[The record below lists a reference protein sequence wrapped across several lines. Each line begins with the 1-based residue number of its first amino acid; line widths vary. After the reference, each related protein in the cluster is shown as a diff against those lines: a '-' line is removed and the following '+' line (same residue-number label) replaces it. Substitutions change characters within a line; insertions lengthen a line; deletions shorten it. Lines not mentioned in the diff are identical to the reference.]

1 MADEKEIDWGYV
13 GMTVA
18 ETAKCLRVH
27 ERTVRD
33 MIATRPDFPARLM
46 GGKGGR
52 GWRISKAALERWLDG
67 RDMRTDDERLADNPA
82 TKADIEAHLPEV
94 QKMFKLKNQPGAQ
107 A

>member
-1 MADEKEIDWGYV
+1 MAEEKQEVIDWGLV

-46 GGKGGR
+46 GGYGGR
-52 GWRISKAALERWLDG
+52 AWRISKAALERWLDG
-67 RDMRTDDERLADNPA
+67 RDFKQDNDNQVEA
-82 TKADIEAHLPEV
+82 KA
-94 QKMFKLKNQPGAQ
+94 
-107 A
+107 